1 MKNTKQSNKPSK
13 ETLARRNAFFSA
25 TPEQLAQVL
34 KNTQNL
40 TVQTRKV
47 FTEEEKQHITPKQ
60 VKKNAPKQVKKNAPK
75 QTKVPAEIY
84 LVVDFSSVN
93 DPKVEEFA
101 TVCANN
107 YKNRFVEYCRKHRLN
122 SKKSIFLET
131 GFGSDSHMF
140 IDNLKQNP
148 IQVYNDMIQVAGYMS
163 VAHTHE
169 FAMQFASNIAILNE
183 SDQFYVAQK
192 ELNKFCETIHALA
205 SGRRCMNL
213 YVRLFALA
221 MVWGYR
227 TLTDLKNFYSGLNK
241 NSKLSQELKNEIA
254 KAGGAGFTV
263 GTALAQS
270 GQCKKICK
278 FLGLLNFKK
287 RSNNTPIEVF
297 DRALPLF
304 KIIAGLSK

>member
-1 MKNTKQSNKPSK
+1 MTKFVNIFAIPTASQIEESLKKTSK
-13 ETLARRNAFFSA
+13 T
-25 TPEQLAQVL
+25 
-34 KNTQNL
+34 
-40 TVQTRKV
+40 TRKINKN
-47 FTEEEKQHITPKQ
+47 FSEEEKQHITPKQ
-60 VKKNAPKQVKKNAPK
+60 TKKNAPKQVKKNGPK
-75 QTKVPAEIY
+75 QIKKVPAEIY

-148 IQVYNDMIQVAGYMS
+148 IQVYNDMIKVAGYMS
-163 VAHTHE
+163 IARPHE
-169 FAMQFASNIAILNE
+169 FAMQFANNIAIRSE
-183 SDQFYVAQK
+183 TDQFYVAQK

-241 NSKLSQELKNEIA
+241 NSKLSQELKDEIA
-254 KAGGAGFTV
+254 REGGAGFTV

-287 RSNNTPIEVF
+287 GSNNTPIEVF

>member
-1 MKNTKQSNKPSK
+1 MTKFVNIFAIPTASQIEESLKKTSKTARKINKN
-13 ETLARRNAFFSA
+13 FS
-25 TPEQLAQVL
+25 
-34 KNTQNL
+34 
-40 TVQTRKV
+40 
-47 FTEEEKQHITPKQ
+47 EEEKQLITPKQ

-75 QTKVPAEIY
+75 QTKKEPAEVY
-84 LVVDFSSVN
+84 LVVDLTSVN
-93 DPKVEEFA
+93 DPKVKEF
-101 TVCANN
+101 TKICANN

-163 VAHTHE
+163 IARPHE
-169 FAMQFASNIAILNE
+169 FAMQFANNIAILNE
-183 SDQFYVAQK
+183 SDQFYIAQK
-192 ELNKFCETIHALA
+192 ELNKFCETVHALS

-227 TLTDLKNFYSGLNK
+227 TLNDLKNFYSGLNK
-241 NSKLSQELKNEIA
+241 NSKLSQELKDEIA
-254 KAGGAGFTV
+254 REGGAGFTV

>member
-1 MKNTKQSNKPSK
+1 MTKFVNIFAIPTASQIEESLKKTSKTARKINKN
-13 ETLARRNAFFSA
+13 FS
-25 TPEQLAQVL
+25 
-34 KNTQNL
+34 
-40 TVQTRKV
+40 
-47 FTEEEKQHITPKQ
+47 EEEKRLITPKQ

-75 QTKVPAEIY
+75 QTKKVPAEIY

-93 DPKVEEFA
+93 DAKVEEFA

-163 VAHTHE
+163 IARPHE
-169 FAMQFASNIAILNE
+169 FAMQFANNIAILSE
-183 SDQFYVAQK
+183 TDQFYVAQK

-227 TLTDLKNFYSGLNK
+227 TLNDLKNFYSGLNK
-241 NSKLSQELKNEIA
+241 NSKLSQELKDEIA
-254 KAGGAGFTV
+254 KEGGAGFTV

-287 RSNNTPIEVF
+287 GSNNTPIEVF

>member
-1 MKNTKQSNKPSK
+1 MTKQSNKTSK

-34 KNTQNL
+34 KNTQSL
-40 TVQTRKV
+40 TVQSRKV
-47 FTEEEKQHITPKQ
+47 FTEEEKQHVTPKQ
-60 VKKNAPKQVKKNAPK
+60 TKKNAPKQVKKNVSK
-75 QTKVPAEIY
+75 QTKKQPAEVY
-84 LVVDFSSVN
+84 LVVDLTSVN
-93 DPKVEEFA
+93 DPKVKEF
-101 TVCANN
+101 TETCTNN
-107 YKNRFVEYCRKHRLN
+107 YKNRFVEYCRKYRLD
-122 SKKSIFLET
+122 SKKTVFLET
-131 GFGSDSHMF
+131 GFGSDSHHF
-140 IDNLKQNP
+140 IDNLKLNP
-148 IQVYNDMIQVAGYMS
+148 SQVYNNMVQVAGYMS
-163 VAHTHE
+163 IARPHE
-169 FAMQFASNIAILNE
+169 FAMQFANNIAILNE
-183 SDQFYVAQK
+183 NDQFFIAQK
-192 ELNKFCETIHALA
+192 ELNKFCETVHALA

-227 TLTDLKNFYSGLNK
+227 TLNDLKNFYSGLNK
-241 NSKLSQELKNEIA
+241 NSKLSQELKDEIA
-254 KAGGAGFTV
+254 REGGAGFTV

-287 RSNNTPIEVF
+287 GSNNTPIDVF

>member
-1 MKNTKQSNKPSK
+1 MTKFVNIFAIPTADQIEESLKKTSKSARKINKN
-13 ETLARRNAFFSA
+13 FS
-25 TPEQLAQVL
+25 
-34 KNTQNL
+34 
-40 TVQTRKV
+40 
-47 FTEEEKQHITPKQ
+47 EEEKQLITPKQ
-60 VKKNAPKQVKKNAPK
+60 TKKNAPKQVKKNAPK
-75 QTKVPAEIY
+75 QTKKIPAEIY

-148 IQVYNDMIQVAGYMS
+148 IQVYNDMIKVAGYMS
-163 VAHTHE
+163 IARPHE
-169 FAMQFASNIAILNE
+169 FAMQFANNIAILNE
-183 SDQFYVAQK
+183 NDQFYVAQK
-192 ELNKFCETIHALA
+192 ELNKFCETVHALA

-227 TLTDLKNFYSGLNK
+227 TLNDLKNFYSGLNK
-241 NSKLSQELKNEIA
+241 NSKLSQELKDEIT
-254 KAGGAGFTV
+254 KEGGAGFTV

-287 RSNNTPIEVF
+287 GSNNTPIEVF
-297 DRALPLF
+297 GRALPLF

>member
-40 TVQTRKV
+40 TVQSRKV

-60 VKKNAPKQVKKNAPK
+60 VQKNAPK
-75 QTKVPAEIY
+75 QTKKVPAEIY

-140 IDNLKQNP
+140 IDNLKLNP
-148 IQVYNDMIQVAGYMS
+148 SRVYNDMIQVAGYMS
-163 VAHTHE
+163 IANPHA
-169 FAMQFASNIAILNE
+169 FAMQFANNIAILSE
-183 SDQFYVAQK
+183 TDQFYVAQK

-227 TLTDLKNFYSGLNK
+227 TLNDLKNFYSGLNK
-241 NSKLSQELKNEIA
+241 NSKLSQELKDEIA
-254 KAGGAGFTV
+254 REGGAGFTV

-287 RSNNTPIEVF
+287 GSNNTPIDVF

>member
-1 MKNTKQSNKPSK
+1 MTKFVNIFAIPTADQIEESLKKTSKTARKINKN
-13 ETLARRNAFFSA
+13 FS
-25 TPEQLAQVL
+25 
-34 KNTQNL
+34 
-40 TVQTRKV
+40 
-47 FTEEEKQHITPKQ
+47 EEEKQLITPKQ
-60 VKKNAPKQVKKNAPK
+60 TKKNAPKQVKKNAPK
-75 QTKVPAEIY
+75 QTKKVPAEIY

-163 VAHTHE
+163 IARPHE
-169 FAMQFASNIAILNE
+169 FAMQFANNIAILNE
-183 SDQFYVAQK
+183 NDQFYVAQK
-192 ELNKFCETIHALA
+192 ELNKFCETVHALA

-227 TLTDLKNFYSGLNK
+227 TLNDLKNFYSGLNK
-241 NSKLSQELKNEIA
+241 NSKLSQELKDEIA
-254 KAGGAGFTV
+254 REGGAGFTV

-287 RSNNTPIEVF
+287 GSNNTPIEVF

>member
-1 MKNTKQSNKPSK
+1 MTKFVNIFAIPTASQIEESLKKTSKTARKINKN
-13 ETLARRNAFFSA
+13 FS
-25 TPEQLAQVL
+25 
-34 KNTQNL
+34 
-40 TVQTRKV
+40 
-47 FTEEEKQHITPKQ
+47 EEKKPVAPKQ
-60 VKKNAPKQVKKNAPK
+60 VKKSAPKQVKKNVSK
-75 QTKVPAEIY
+75 QTKKQPAEVY
-84 LVVDFSSVN
+84 LVVNLANVN
-93 DPKVEEFA
+93 DPKVQEF
-101 TVCANN
+101 TKTCVNN
-107 YKNRFVEYCRKHRLN
+107 YKNRFVEYCRKHRLD

-148 IQVYNDMIQVAGYMS
+148 SQVYNDMIKVAGYMS
-163 VAHTHE
+163 IARPHE
-169 FAMQFASNIAILNE
+169 FAMQFASNIAILSE
-183 SDQFYVAQK
+183 TDQFYVAQK
-192 ELNKFCETIHALA
+192 ELNKFCETIHSLA

-227 TLTDLKNFYSGLNK
+227 TLSDLKNFYSGLNK
-241 NSKLSQELKNEIA
+241 NSKLSQELKDEIA
-254 KAGGAGFTV
+254 KEGGAGFTV

-287 RSNNTPIEVF
+287 GSNNTPIEVF